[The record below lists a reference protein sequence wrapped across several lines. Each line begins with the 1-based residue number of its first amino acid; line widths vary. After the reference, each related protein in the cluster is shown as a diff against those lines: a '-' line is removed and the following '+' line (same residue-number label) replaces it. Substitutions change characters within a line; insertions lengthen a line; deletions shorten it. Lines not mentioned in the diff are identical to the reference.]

1 MPHRL
6 TCSSALSALQLLSQV
21 ESEQAAYQLVLR
33 PVHYRVH
40 FRQQTWK
47 MTNITLRT
55 VLNTVNQIT

>member
-1 MPHRL
+1 MRMPPPTMPYRL

-40 FRQQTWK
+40 FG
-47 MTNITLRT
+47 
-55 VLNTVNQIT
+55 